1 MEDPTAG
8 PGDVWVF
15 TDGSFTPSTSVS
27 NSRLGWACLFI
38 HPASRQAHCAWG
50 GVLRTLDASEG
61 ESFEGS
67 QPILLNVPPF
77 WRPGLLPYHHS
88 GRCSCIIACPIARL
102 RFLQPMVKCRHPWKV
117 SRPQWPPSMPCVGS
131 SSRDAT
137 LTPMSQVTL
146 ELPRTR
152 LLTSCPSLLPLKTCG
167 PVGCSRLIA
176 CSLFGVT
183 RTLPDWHGSPPSCGA
198 APETPAF
205 LHYKEPP
212 WDMTTTMPDLSL
224 PNFGTVCSSSGAF
237 TGTTAGR
244 QCWRSHPSSIT
255 PAHPHFQCPLAFG

>member
-1 MEDPTAG
+1 MSGSSLTAPLRPAPAFLIAASAG
-8 PGDVWVF
+8 PAFSYTQRPGKLIAHGEVF
-15 TDGSFTPSTSVS
+15 CGHLTPVM
-27 NSRLGWACLFI
+27 
-38 HPASRQAHCAWG
+38 ASLSKA
-50 GVLRTLDASEG
+50 
-61 ESFEGS
+61 

-152 LLTSCPSLLPLKTCG
+152 LLASCPSLLPLKTCG

-212 WDMTTTMPDLSL
+212 
-224 PNFGTVCSSSGAF
+224 
-237 TGTTAGR
+237 
-244 QCWRSHPSSIT
+244 
-255 PAHPHFQCPLAFG
+255 